1 MIFRKRG
8 ITPDGFLLVVLLPK
22 GTNGISKCQ
31 FRQRIGYKENVTKTD
46 DDTEPGIPVSQF
58 QLAGQKRMDQRF
70 HFLFVVIE
78 KVGLGG
84 GYELTRKSISNHS
97 ARMAP
102 GVSFFFFSGEVR
114 FIRRM

>member
-31 FRQRIGYKENVTKTD
+31 IRQRIGYKEDVTKTD

-84 GYELTRKSISNHS
+84 GYELTPQKYFQPFRTYGTGSL
-97 ARMAP
+97 
-102 GVSFFFFSGEVR
+102 FFFFSGEVR